1 MKIKSVNTLHV
12 AATQWLDTADLNDL
26 FPEHLRN
33 VVDNQPEFCGWQ
45 GVYVKNNFAVATAR
59 WQTKTIPA
67 GAVEAEMQRMELSG
81 QYQHISR
88 KELKETAKQ
97 VVEKRVPY
105 AVKEKTIVVLR
116 KGDTHFAIGINMD
129 AKAFKTLTS
138 LVFKNVSYFL
148 PNPEPVLRLLTTED
162 VEYVHAT
169 TTLGGGFDDVFL
181 VGSRSNW
188 KGADSGVVLQGG
200 QFVRLTLDHVR
211 GSCRDHNVLCTYAE
225 FHATQSGCALGVKG
239 IGGYAYLNAGDLE
252 FDFSQKAQDTG
263 DAAGNAEYW
272 YKCLL
277 EAAQGAF
284 AFEIVKKDEA

>member
-12 AATQWLDTADLNDL
+12 AATQQLNTADLNDL

-33 VVDNQPEFCGWQ
+33 VVDTQPEFCGWQ

-59 WQTKTIPA
+59 WQTKPIPA
-67 GAVEAEMQRMELSG
+67 GAVEAEMQRMEMSG

-129 AKAFKTLTS
+129 AKMFKYLTA
-138 LVFKNVSYFL
+138 LVFKGVSYFL
-148 PNPEPVLRLLTTED
+148 PDPEPVLRILTTED

-181 VGSRSNW
+181 VGPHSNW

-211 GSCRDHNVLCTYAE
+211 GSCRDYNVLCTYAE
-225 FHATQSGCALGVKG
+225 FHGTQSGCALGVKG
-239 IGGYAYLNAGDLE
+239 TGGYAYLNAGDLE

-263 DAAGNAEYW
+263 DVAGNAEYW
-272 YKCLL
+272 YKWLL

>member
-67 GAVEAEMQRMELSG
+67 GAVEAEMQRMEMSG

-105 AVKEKTIVVLR
+105 AVKEKTIAVLR

-138 LVFKNVSYFL
+138 LVFK
-148 PNPEPVLRLLTTED
+148 D
-162 VEYVHAT
+162 V
-169 TTLGGGFDDVFL
+169 
-181 VGSRSNW
+181 
-188 KGADSGVVLQGG
+188 
-200 QFVRLTLDHVR
+200 
-211 GSCRDHNVLCTYAE
+211 
-225 FHATQSGCALGVKG
+225 
-239 IGGYAYLNAGDLE
+239 
-252 FDFSQKAQDTG
+252 
-263 DAAGNAEYW
+263 
-272 YKCLL
+272 
-277 EAAQGAF
+277 
-284 AFEIVKKDEA
+284 

>member
-1 MKIKSVNTLHV
+1 MKIKSVNTLRV
-12 AATQWLDTADLNDL
+12 AATQQLYAVDLNDL

-33 VVDNQPEFCGWQ
+33 VVDNQPGFCGWQ
-45 GVYVKNNFAVATAR
+45 GVYVKDNFAVATAR

-116 KGDTHFAIGINMD
+116 SGDFHFAIGINMD
-129 AKAFKTLTS
+129 AKTFKYLTT
-138 LVFKNVSYFL
+138 LVFEDVAYFL
-148 PNPEPVLRLLTTED
+148 PSPEPVLRLLTTKD

-169 TTLGGGFDDVFL
+169 TALGGDFDNVFL

-200 QFVRLTLDHVR
+200 SFVRLNLSHVR
-211 GSCRDHNVLCTYAE
+211 SSCRDHNVLCTYAE
-225 FHATQSGCALGVKG
+225 FYATQSGCALGVKDTG
-239 IGGYAYLNAGDLE
+239 SYTYLNASDLE

-263 DAAGNAEYW
+263 DAAGNAEHW

-284 AFEIVKKDEA
+284 AFETVKKDEA